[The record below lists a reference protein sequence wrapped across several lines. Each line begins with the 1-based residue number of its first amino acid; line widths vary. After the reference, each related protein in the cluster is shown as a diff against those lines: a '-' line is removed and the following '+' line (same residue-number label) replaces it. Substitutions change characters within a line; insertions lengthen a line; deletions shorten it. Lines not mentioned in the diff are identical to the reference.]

1 MYDIENILKLIFELY
16 FEEEYYTSQ
25 IHKDSDYK
33 KNNKNIKELQKK
45 LNDMLEPVL
54 DDNQIFD
61 IITAIEDT
69 YITMSNIYRYYDFI
83 NGLALGITLTA
94 TSPKICNTQFV
105 DKIIEIINQQ
115 EL

>member
-1 MYDIENILKLIFELY
+1 MNDIENILKLIFELY

-33 KNNKNIKELQKK
+33 KTNKNIKELQKK

-69 YITMSNIYRYYDFI
+69 YITMSNIYHYYDFI

-94 TSPKICNTQFV
+94 TSPKITNPQFV
-105 DKIIEIINQQ
+105 DRIIEIINQQ
-115 EL
+115 KL

>member
-1 MYDIENILKLIFELY
+1 MNDIETILKQIFELY
-16 FEEEYYTSQ
+16 FEEKSYTNQ
-25 IHKDSDYK
+25 IHSDSDYIK
-33 KNNKNIKELQKK
+33 TNENIKKLQKK

-61 IITAIEDT
+61 IITAIKDT

-94 TSPKICNTQFV
+94 ASPKICNTQFI

>member
-1 MYDIENILKLIFELY
+1 MYDIENILKLIFEFY

-33 KNNKNIKELQKK
+33 KTNKNIKELQKK

-61 IITAIEDT
+61 IITTIEDT

-83 NGLALGITLTA
+83 NGLALGIILTA
-94 TSPKICNTQFV
+94 VSPKICNTQFV

-115 EL
+115 ES